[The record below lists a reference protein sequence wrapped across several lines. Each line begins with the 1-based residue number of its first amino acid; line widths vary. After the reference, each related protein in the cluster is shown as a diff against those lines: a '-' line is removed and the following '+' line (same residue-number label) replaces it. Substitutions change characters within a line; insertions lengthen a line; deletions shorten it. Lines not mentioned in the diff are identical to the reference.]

1 MGRLGFFVGAKMGD
15 STEIA
20 WTDSTF
26 NPWWGCAKV
35 SPGCANC
42 YAEAFDKRMGG
53 DFWGAGKTPRSMSA
67 ANWNK
72 PLKWQRE
79 AQETGVRRKVF
90 CGSMCDWAAVEA
102 PPAERARLWEL
113 IRRTPMLD
121 WQLLTKRADRIQTCL
136 PEDWGNGYE
145 NVWLGVSVEDRNSG
159 LPRIQILAD
168 IPARVRFLSC
178 EPLLE
183 DLGAID
189 LDGIHWVIVGG
200 ESGHKAR
207 PMDVEWVDS
216 IQNQCEEQGVPFFFK
231 QWGGRLDKGGSILHG
246 HEIKQWPGDRKATK
260 CG

>member
-1 MGRLGFFVGAKMGD
+1 MAEK
-15 STEIA
+15 TEIA

-26 NPWWGCAKV
+26 NPWWGCAKI
-35 SPGCANC
+35 SAGCAHC
-42 YAEAFDKRMGG
+42 YAETLDKRMGG

-145 NVWLGVSVEDRNSG
+145 HVWLGVSVEDRNSG

-200 ESGHKAR
+200 ESGSKAR
-207 PMDVEWVDS
+207 TMDSAWVDS
-216 IQNQCEEQGVPFFFK
+216 IHQQCNAQHTSFFFK
-231 QWGGRLDKGGSILHG
+231 QWGGTGDKGGCMLHG
-246 HEIKQWPGDRKATK
+246 KEHKAWPASLL
-260 CG
+260 